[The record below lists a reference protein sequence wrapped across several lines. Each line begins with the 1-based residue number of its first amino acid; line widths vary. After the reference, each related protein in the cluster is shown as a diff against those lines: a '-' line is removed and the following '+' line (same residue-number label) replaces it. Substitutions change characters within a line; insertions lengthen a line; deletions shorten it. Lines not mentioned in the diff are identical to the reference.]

1 MTAGT
6 RLTSVSQVSE
16 WQRKPRCRQRIL
28 PLSRAI
34 HPKGKWN
41 QKELPPDQLLGK
53 LIRLEKGSYQTS
65 ITDLRMITNYTFT
78 VDADF
83 HGFPYNVP
91 VTGSSPYSPTSSEQF
106 LVSAETRGCKS
117 PLLSFCLSHL
127 FLRLL
132 LYSCFLIPSLTR
144 AVCVVR
150 RCKVIVHP
158 VIPVIMLTTHV

>member
-1 MTAGT
+1 MT
-6 RLTSVSQVSE
+6 QVSE

-117 PLLSFCLSHL
+117 PLLSFSSSL
-127 FLRLL
+127 FMFPDPIS
-132 LYSCFLIPSLTR
+132 YSCC
-144 AVCVVR
+144 VCCV

-158 VIPVIMLTTHV
+158 VIPVIMLTTHVCPCIHSFASK